1 MISKRNLKSCQ
12 CCNCCCIVV
21 IVIVVV
27 FESLLFLFKPRVD
40 SPSTWHLSPGDTLH
54 WCHPHRFSNK
64 RKKKKAFQNW
74 KKVCHGRIFSI
85 LGWFIHFLPRIAT
98 ILPPVSGLSKCGS
111 FVLTSTYTS
120 TSTNPLIHFP
130 IEFNSIHSSKTAQA
144 SPHIPLYSVQ
154 IQTFLTNLTFNSI
167 QPLSVVALSCTAFQ
181 AKS

>member
-1 MISKRNLKSCQ
+1 MISKRNLKSCH
-12 CCNCCCIVV
+12 CNCYCIAV

-27 FESLLFLFKPRVD
+27 FESLLSFLNRE
-40 SPSTWHLSPGDTLH
+40 STRHPLDISLRETH

-64 RKKKKAFQNW
+64 KKKKKVFQNW

-130 IEFNSIHSSKTAQA
+130 IEFNSIHSSKTVQA

-154 IQTFLTNLTFNSI
+154 IQTLLTNLTFNSI